1 MRFSPSISYRL
12 HRFSHLTPPTPVKT
26 WSSTALID
34 AQKDRFARSGQLCR
48 CGALLEGTSV
58 GRWLFL
64 QTFLLVERM
73 RIARSQKQILIFNER
88 ERKGSTVSGGGQR
101 KHLRCVELLWL
112 KHKVSIWCSES
123 RVFSLTCSNGLFPQ
137 VPNVHGANKPT
148 GVSVLSFLNFKEGKT
163 EDKDATK
170 ISWATSRAET
180 LHIFLKKTGW
190 LGSKF
195 EGKRVLTWINNVV
208 FCCYIELH
216 TYEWHF

>member
-73 RIARSQKQILIFNER
+73 RIARSQKQILIFKER
-88 ERKGSTVSGGGQR
+88 EREKAQQSLEEVKGNIWGVSSCYDWSIKFPFGVQRVASSPSLVPTGCSLRYQTCMAQISLQVSQSVILELQGGEDWGQR
-101 KHLRCVELLWL
+101 C
-112 KHKVSIWCSES
+112 
-123 RVFSLTCSNGLFPQ
+123 
-137 VPNVHGANKPT
+137 NKDLM
-148 GVSVLSFLNFKEGKT
+148 SHIK
-163 EDKDATK
+163 
-170 ISWATSRAET
+170 SWDIT
-180 LHIFLKKTGW
+180 HIPKKTGW

-195 EGKRVLTWINNVV
+195 EGKRVLTWIDNVV

>member
-73 RIARSQKQILIFNER
+73 RIARSQKQILIFKER
-88 ERKGSTVSGGGQR
+88 EREKAQQSLEEVKGNIWGVSSCYDWSIKFPFGVQR
-101 KHLRCVELLWL
+101 VA
-112 KHKVSIWCSES
+112 SSP
-123 RVFSLTCSNGLFPQ
+123 SL
-137 VPNVHGANKPT
+137 VPT
-148 GVSVLSFLNFKEGKT
+148 GCSLRYQTCMAQISLQVSQFCH
-163 EDKDATK
+163 
-170 ISWATSRAET
+170 SWTSRRGRLRTKMQQRSHEP
-180 LHIFLKKTGW
+180 HQ
-190 LGSKF
+190 
-195 EGKRVLTWINNVV
+195 
-208 FCCYIELH
+208 ELRH
-216 TYEWHF
+216 YKYS

>member
-73 RIARSQKQILIFNER
+73 RIARSQKQILIFKER
-88 ERKGSTVSGGGQR
+88 EREKAQQSLEEVKGNIWGVSSCYDWSIKFPFGVQRVASSPSLVPTGCSLRYQTCMAQISLQVSQSVILELQGGEDWGQR
-101 KHLRCVELLWL
+101 CNKDLMSHIKSWDITNIPKKDWVARI
-112 KHKVSIWCSES
+112 KVW
-123 RVFSLTCSNGLFPQ
+123 R
-137 VPNVHGANKPT
+137 
-148 GVSVLSFLNFKEGKT
+148 KT
-163 EDKDATK
+163 SSHMD
-170 ISWATSRAET
+170 
-180 LHIFLKKTGW
+180 
-190 LGSKF
+190 
-195 EGKRVLTWINNVV
+195 
-208 FCCYIELH
+208 
-216 TYEWHF
+216 

>member
-73 RIARSQKQILIFNER
+73 RIARSQKQILIFKER
-88 ERKGSTVSGGGQR
+88 EREKAQQSLEEVKGNIWGVSSCYDWSMKFPFGVQRVASSPSLVPTRVVPSGTKRAWRKEAYRCLSSVILELQGDEDWGQR
-101 KHLRCVELLWL
+101 C
-112 KHKVSIWCSES
+112 
-123 RVFSLTCSNGLFPQ
+123 
-137 VPNVHGANKPT
+137 
-148 GVSVLSFLNFKEGKT
+148 
-163 EDKDATK
+163 DKDLMSHIK
-170 ISWATSRAET
+170 SWDITNIPKKDWVARIKVWRKTSS
-180 LHIFLKKTGW
+180 HMD
-190 LGSKF
+190 
-195 EGKRVLTWINNVV
+195 
-208 FCCYIELH
+208 
-216 TYEWHF
+216 

>member
-64 QTFLLVERM
+64 QTYLLVERL

-123 RVFSLTCSNGLFPQ
+123 RVFSLTCSNKGCSLRYQTCMAQISLQ
-137 VPNVHGANKPT
+137 VSQFCH
-148 GVSVLSFLNFKEGKT
+148 
-163 EDKDATK
+163 
-170 ISWATSRAET
+170 SWTSRRGRLRTKMRQRSHEP
-180 LHIFLKKTGW
+180 HQ
-190 LGSKF
+190 
-195 EGKRVLTWINNVV
+195 
-208 FCCYIELH
+208 ELRH
-216 TYEWHF
+216 YTYS